1 MRTLLSALLLTL
13 ALATFAHAQEKGVDN
28 QNERIKDAGNNRT
41 PSINGGKVD
50 TGTGR
55 GFDFGKGKTEAP
67 PPVANPYRLNFQRDV
82 LIKAAEE
89 MLRERKMIVDDAV
102 SKPAEGILVSQPHT
116 FTKGSVVS
124 SSELNRLAE
133 VPREGLSGWTR
144 GRYTLIIEV
153 TPIDGTSTDVAV
165 NAKVEGRSDGVLGGE
180 WITLRSNGT
189 IEQEILISLVERMT
203 GGPPPGRQP
212 QQQQR

>member
-1 MRTLLSALLLTL
+1 MRTLLTALLFAL
-13 ALATFAHAQEKGVDN
+13 ALASVASAQEKGVDN
-28 QNERIKDAGNNRT
+28 QNDRIRDASNNRT
-41 PSINGGKVD
+41 PSVNGGKVD

-82 LIKAAEE
+82 LVKAVEE
-89 MLRERKMIVDDAV
+89 LMRERKMVVDDAV
-102 SKPAEGILVSQPHT
+102 SKPAEGIVISQPFT

-144 GRYTLIIEV
+144 GRYTIIVEV
-153 TPIDGTSTDVAV
+153 MPIDGTSTDVSV

-189 IEQEILISLVERMT
+189 IEQEFIILLVERMT
-203 GGPPPGRQP
+203 GGPPPGQRPSQP
-212 QQQQR
+212 QQ